1 MGQSS
6 TITPRTGGE
15 SNQAAHTEPPG
26 GGKSFSRLVP
36 LAMTFEELLGG
47 DDVPDETADEMI
59 QAVRQWR
66 DTPPGVRL
74 G

>member
-1 MGQSS
+1 MGHSS
-6 TITPRTGGE
+6 TFTPRTGEG
-15 SNQAAHTEPPG
+15 SNQAAHVEPPG
-26 GGKSFSRLVP
+26 GKAVSRLVP

-47 DDVPDETADEMI
+47 DDAPDETADEMI